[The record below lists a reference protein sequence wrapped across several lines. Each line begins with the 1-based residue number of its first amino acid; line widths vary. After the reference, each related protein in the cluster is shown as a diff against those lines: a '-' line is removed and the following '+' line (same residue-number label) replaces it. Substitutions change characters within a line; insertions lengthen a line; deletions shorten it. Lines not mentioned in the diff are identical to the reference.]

1 MKMIGHEAERMHLPV
16 RLGASLAQCL
26 NETFTVS
33 IVFENGFPTIA
44 SIHYVVNRAGILH
57 SKFARHAAERRQWR
71 RNCQLSGPTP
81 SPTTTATAL
90 KTIAMTVTQKVLVT
104 TVLAAAVGTGINQAR
119 QASIFRNRVG
129 ALQQQQTA
137 LTEQVSR
144 DRDEGARQVT
154 ALKAENDRLNRIAE
168 ELPKL
173 RGEVTFLR
181 RNNADLSAART
192 NNLAKTPA
200 NREAPEA
207 IYAAIGAAT
216 AEAGLQRLVA
226 ASKLRDTNSVTGF
239 LSWRRGEDVPQEMAD
254 QMHGPLTRNTI
265 FAFSNVANI
274 RILNQQTENDG
285 TVRARVE
292 SLFQDGKLRLAEL
305 RLVREGDEW
314 KPAINIDRS
323 RSGSYG
329 ATLFLPLTPGLGPT
343 DQ

>member
-1 MKMIGHEAERMHLPV
+1 VLDEAMAGLGDDDREAVLLRYFKNQDFQTVGLALGVSDTAAQKRVSRAIERLRKFFAKRGVTVGTSRLVVVISANAVQAAPV
-16 RLGASLAQCL
+16 GLATTISTAAALG
-26 NETFTVS
+26 
-33 IVFENGFPTIA
+33 G
-44 SIHYVVNRAGILH
+44 
-57 SKFARHAAERRQWR
+57 
-71 RNCQLSGPTP
+71 
-81 SPTTTATAL
+81 TTTATAL

-207 IYAAIGAAT
+207 IYAAIS
-216 AEAGLQRLVA
+216 R
-226 ASKLRDTNSVTGF
+226 
-239 LSWRRGEDVPQEMAD
+239 
-254 QMHGPLTRNTI
+254 
-265 FAFSNVANI
+265 
-274 RILNQQTENDG
+274 
-285 TVRARVE
+285 
-292 SLFQDGKLRLAEL
+292 
-305 RLVREGDEW
+305 
-314 KPAINIDRS
+314 RS
-323 RSGSYG
+323 RRASRRRRC
-329 ATLFLPLTPGLGPT
+329 ATRCVRTRLR
-343 DQ
+343 